1 MLQTSSETQNIHRV
15 AIVTGAASGIGKATA
30 IELSRKG
37 LAVIAVDRNAQML
50 DELPQ
55 ENPSI
60 FTFPAD
66 VTDTDQLKII
76 VSQAV
81 DQFGRIDIL
90 VNNAGY
96 SFYERHA
103 ESTLEN
109 WRQTMAINIEAMYL
123 LAKLV
128 TPHMMKNHY
137 GRIVNVSSTQSL
149 QAEGNVSAYAA
160 SKGAIN
166 AWSRALAV
174 DLAEYSILVNVV
186 APGVI
191 QTGMSVIDGIDE
203 TQTELFQ
210 QWYVEQRKIPLARA
224 GKPEEVA
231 KAIAFLCGEE
241 CTYITGQTLVV
252 DGGLTITF

>member
-1 MLQTSSETQNIHRV
+1 MHITSPKNQNDQRV
-15 AIVTGAASGIGKATA
+15 AMITGAASGIGKATA
-30 IELSRKG
+30 IELSRRG
-37 LAVIAVDRNAQML
+37 SIVIAIDRNAQLL
-50 DELPQ
+50 DELSH

-60 FTFPAD
+60 LTFPAD
-66 VTDTDQLKII
+66 VTDTDQLKKI

-81 DQFGRIDIL
+81 DLFGRIDVL

-103 ESTLEN
+103 ESTLEH
-109 WRQTMAINIEAMYL
+109 WRQTMAINIEAMYIL
-123 LAKLV
+123 TKLV
-128 TPHMMKNHY
+128 TPHMMENHY

-149 QAEGNVSAYAA
+149 QAEGNVGAYAA

-174 DLAEYSILVNVV
+174 DLAEYNILVNVV
-186 APGVI
+186 APGAV

-210 QWYVEQRKIPLARA
+210 QWYVQQRKIPLARA

-231 KAIAFLCGEE
+231 KAIAFLCSEE
-241 CTYITGQTLVV
+241 CSYITGQTLVV